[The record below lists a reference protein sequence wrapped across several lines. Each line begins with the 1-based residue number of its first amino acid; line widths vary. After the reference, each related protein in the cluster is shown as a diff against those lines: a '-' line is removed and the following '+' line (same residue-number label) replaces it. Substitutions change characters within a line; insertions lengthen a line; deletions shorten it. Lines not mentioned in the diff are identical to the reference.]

1 MTTIE
6 KTDDFT
12 FMNTLAVCVF
22 RGLRKKER
30 DGEEKVT
37 EGERQS
43 KREREQSI

>member
-12 FMNTLAVCVF
+12 LMNTMAVCVF
-22 RGLRKKER
+22 SGLRKKVR

-37 EGERQS
+37 EKVS
-43 KREREQSI
+43 EQEKLHYMHV